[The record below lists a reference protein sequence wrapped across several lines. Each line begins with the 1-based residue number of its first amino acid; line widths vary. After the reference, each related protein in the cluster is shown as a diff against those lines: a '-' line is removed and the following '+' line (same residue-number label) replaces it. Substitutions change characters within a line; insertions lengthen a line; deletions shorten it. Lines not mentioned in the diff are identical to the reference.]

1 MKKILSYITVSV
13 LLLAAMPLKAQNVLF
28 NAYFDSLYVDAKEM
42 RIGEHVKLTIEL
54 SVDSGY
60 EVDMPIPDALAKDVE
75 VLGHNDYRS
84 VDTKGRETYRS
95 ECIITSFVDS
105 LQVIPP
111 VIAWVGGD
119 EYYTNPTSLLVNTV
133 PVDTTDLKNIKGFR
147 PVWEARLTWNEYRD
161 TVYLSFLFIV
171 LLALLVWIIVRY
183 VNNKPIIRIVKVKP
197 RNPSHFTALQKI
209 DEIKSDNTLHSEE
222 SVKDYY
228 TRLTDTLREY
238 MFNRYKFN
246 AADMTTGE
254 IIENLLRFNDKEAIK
269 EVQEI
274 LEVAD
279 LVKFAKMKP
288 SLNENDRNML
298 YAIDFVNAT
307 KDVEEEK
314 QKPVEEKV
322 VNHRS
327 LKQKRWLIA
336 SIAVVLCVLVA
347 VAALLITDIGHMLG

>member
-13 LLLAAMPLKAQNVLF
+13 LFLAAMPLKAQNVLF

-60 EVDMPIPDALAKDVE
+60 EVDIPIPDALTRDIE

-133 PVDTTDLKNIKGFR
+133 PVDTTNLKNIKGFR
-147 PVWEARLTWNEYRD
+147 PVWEAGLTWNEYRD

-171 LLALLVWIIVRY
+171 LSALLVWIIVRY

-197 RNPSHFTALQKI
+197 RNPSHFTALQKM
-209 DEIKSDNTLHSEE
+209 DEIKSDDTLHGEE

-307 KDVEEEK
+307 KDVEEENR
-314 QKPVEEKV
+314 KPVEEKV
-322 VNHRS
+322 VNQRS
-327 LKQKRWLIA
+327 LKQKRWLIV

>member
-1 MKKILSYITVSV
+1 MKKILSYIIVSV
-13 LLLAAMPLKAQNVLF
+13 LFLAAMPLKAQNVLF

-60 EVDMPIPDALAKDVE
+60 EVDIPIPDALTRDIE
-75 VLGHNDYRS
+75 VLDTKHYKS
-84 VDTKGRETYRS
+84 VDAKGRETYRS
-95 ECIITSFVDS
+95 ECIITSFIDS

-119 EYYTNPTSLLVNTV
+119 EYYTNPTNLLVNTV
-133 PVDTTDLKNIKGFR
+133 PVDTTNLKNIKGFR
-147 PVWEARLTWNEYRD
+147 PVWESGLTWNEYRD

-171 LLALLVWIIVRY
+171 LSALLVWIIVRY

-197 RNPSHFTALQKI
+197 RNPSHFTALQKM
-209 DEIKSDNTLHSEE
+209 DEIKSDDTLHGEE

-307 KDVEEEK
+307 KDVEEEN

-327 LKQKRWLIA
+327 LKQKRLLIA
-336 SIAVVLCVLVA
+336 SIAIVLSVLVA
-347 VAALLITDIGHMLG
+347 VAALLITDLGHMLG

>member
-60 EVDMPIPDALAKDVE
+60 EVDMPIPDALARDVE
-75 VLGHNDYRS
+75 VLDHNDYRS

-209 DEIKSDNTLHSEE
+209 DEIKSDNTLHGEE